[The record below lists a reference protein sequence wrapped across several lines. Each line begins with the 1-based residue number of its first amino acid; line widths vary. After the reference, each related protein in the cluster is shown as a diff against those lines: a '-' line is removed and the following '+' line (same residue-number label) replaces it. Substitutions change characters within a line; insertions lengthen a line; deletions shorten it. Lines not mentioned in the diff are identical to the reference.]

1 MAKTGCGT
9 ANQSEEYYDY
19 IVERSLILER
29 MQEYFPNACS
39 EQVGLKYDFLHIPME
54 NTEGLSGRGDMKKLI
69 QDVTRFGYTA
79 IPKAFGLMDTSSVEA
94 TGVLRVQNQPVLNL
108 RGQGVILGFV
118 DTGIAYDLPIFQNED
133 GTSRILGLW
142 DQTVV
147 SEKEYT
153 EEADFFRWEYGTYY
167 NQEEITAALKSEHP
181 YDVVP
186 SRDEE
191 GHGTFLAGIA
201 AGKVDR
207 KADFTGMAP
216 DASLAVVKL
225 KPMKQY
231 MRRFFSIPDGVV
243 AYSEIDIYNAV
254 SFLLELSWYYRKP
267 VVMCIGLGTNQGG
280 HDGRMPISDYM
291 SQISNSRGMA
301 VVQAAGNEGNARRH
315 YYGRVSEN
323 LQDVVEIKVGKNVE
337 GFCVEL
343 WGNSLNT
350 FYVGIQSPSGKT
362 VPPVPPERDEVREYD
377 FILDGSKVYIYD
389 YVTVSQ
395 GGDYVVVL
403 HFQTPAEG
411 VWKIQVAAKGSFD
424 TEYHMWMP
432 ITQFV
437 PEDTYFLQSNPY
449 TTLTSNACATSTL
462 VMGMYNHYF
471 DALTPESSKG
481 YTRTNQV
488 KPDLAAPGVNVY
500 GPFTDGSYGYRT
512 GSSIAAAHGAG
523 ASALLMEYGI
533 ARGNAT
539 YMDGMDI
546 RSLLIRGA
554 GRKPT
559 LEYPNPDWGYG
570 TLDVYETFQ
579 VIAGQR

>member
-1 MAKTGCGT
+1 M
-9 ANQSEEYYDY
+9 
-19 IVERSLILER
+19 
-29 MQEYFPNACS
+29 
-39 EQVGLKYDFLHIPME
+39 
-54 NTEGLSGRGDMKKLI
+54 
-69 QDVTRFGYTA
+69 
-79 IPKAFGLMDTSSVEA
+79 
-94 TGVLRVQNQPVLNL
+94 
-108 RGQGVILGFV
+108 
-118 DTGIAYDLPIFQNED
+118 
-133 GTSRILGLW
+133 
-142 DQTVV
+142 
-147 SEKEYT
+147 
-153 EEADFFRWEYGTYY
+153 
-167 NQEEITAALKSEHP
+167 
-181 YDVVP
+181 
-186 SRDEE
+186 
-191 GHGTFLAGIA
+191 
-201 AGKVDR
+201 
-207 KADFTGMAP
+207 
-216 DASLAVVKL
+216 
-225 KPMKQY
+225 
-231 MRRFFSIPDGVV
+231 
-243 AYSEIDIYNAV
+243 
-254 SFLLELSWYYRKP
+254 
-267 VVMCIGLGTNQGG
+267 
-280 HDGRMPISDYM
+280 
-291 SQISNSRGMA
+291 
-301 VVQAAGNEGNARRH
+301 
-315 YYGRVSEN
+315 
-323 LQDVVEIKVGKNVE
+323 
-337 GFCVEL
+337 
-343 WGNSLNT
+343 
-350 FYVGIQSPSGKT
+350 
-362 VPPVPPERDEVREYD
+362 REYD

-432 ITQFV
+432 ITQFA

-462 VMGMYNHYF
+462 VMGMYNHYS

-500 GPFTDGSYGYRT
+500 GPLTDGSYGYRT

-539 YMDGMDI
+539 YMDGVDI

-554 GRKPT
+554 ARKPM